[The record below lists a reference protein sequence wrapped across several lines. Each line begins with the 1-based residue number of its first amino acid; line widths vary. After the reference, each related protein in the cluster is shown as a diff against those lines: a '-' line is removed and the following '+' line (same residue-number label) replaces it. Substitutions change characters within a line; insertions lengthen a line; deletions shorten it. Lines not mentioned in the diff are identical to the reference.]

1 MQTNTIT
8 ENLAL
13 TELMNHDGGIDADMV
28 DVYFHSPDLIRALTM
43 AVKNNLVVWDI
54 DRIHIE
60 PKLFFAIVKGVAF

>member
-1 MQTNTIT
+1 METNNAT

-28 DVYFHSPDLIRALTM
+28 DVYFHSPDLIKALTM
-43 AVKNNLVVWDI
+43 AVKHNQVIWDE

-60 PKLFFAIVKGVAF
+60 PKLFFAMVQGVAF